1 MVFSKKFFSGGL
13 SNRLGSLFGGR
24 QSLPTNS
31 LKDPFKSPG
40 NVAQHNADKQIL
52 QYPLDIGGSPNQGH
66 FIMFY
71 INTQD
76 AGTLKYNGDAKRG
89 GRKIASAEN
98 REQVSSQSLL
108 QRYQAGQISRDE
120 FLRGASNVETGNLRN
135 NPNASANEVFTFKRA
150 PTTRTN
156 QLIALYMPSTV
167 EVTYASQYEDKDI
180 TVTGKAVTQVID
192 APRDQKGKAIGE
204 GVTEAGTEA
213 ARTSMDAIAGG
224 TRAIEF
230 ARAGKVTMDRMEL
243 IFSGVAKREFNYN
256 FKFLPKSL
264 QEAKVVREIINTFKF
279 HMLPELM
286 GDPGTSRDFVTPDT
300 FDIEYHWVGSGEHNS
315 YLNKVSTCVLQ
326 NFNVKYGGGRYSTH
340 VADETNNTPPVESEI
355 SLSFKELEIITKTR
369 ASEGF

>member
-1 MVFSKKFFSGGL
+1 
-13 SNRLGSLFGGR
+13 
-24 QSLPTNS
+24 
-31 LKDPFKSPG
+31 
-40 NVAQHNADKQIL
+40 
-52 QYPLDIGGSPNQGH
+52 
-66 FIMFY
+66 
-71 INTQD
+71 
-76 AGTLKYNGDAKRG
+76 
-89 GRKIASAEN
+89 
-98 REQVSSQSLL
+98 
-108 QRYQAGQISRDE
+108 
-120 FLRGASNVETGNLRN
+120 
-135 NPNASANEVFTFKRA
+135 
-150 PTTRTN
+150 
-156 QLIALYMPSTV
+156 
-167 EVTYASQYEDKDI
+167 
-180 TVTGKAVTQVID
+180 
-192 APRDQKGKAIGE
+192 
-204 GVTEAGTEA
+204 
-213 ARTSMDAIAGG
+213 
-224 TRAIEF
+224 
-230 ARAGKVTMDRMEL
+230 MDRMEL

>member
-1 MVFSKKFFSGGL
+1 MAFTAKFFSEGL
-13 SNRLGSLFGGR
+13 RNKLGSVLGGR
-24 QSLPTNS
+24 QGLPTDS
-31 LKDPFKSPG
+31 LKDPFKSPSS
-40 NVAQHNADKQIL
+40 VAQNNADKQVL

-66 FIMFY
+66 FILFY
-71 INTQD
+71 VNTQD
-76 AGTLKYNGDAKRG
+76 AGTLKYHGDVKRG
-89 GRKIASAEN
+89 GKKVASFEN
-98 REQVSSQSLL
+98 GEQSSSQL
-108 QRYQAGQISRDE
+108 
-120 FLRGASNVETGNLRN
+120 N
-135 NPNASANEVFTFKRA
+135 NNATSDGEVFTFQRA

-180 TVTGKAVTQVID
+180 SVVGKAVTQVID

-224 TRAIEF
+224 TKAIEF

-243 IFSGVAKREFNYN
+243 IFSGVSKREFNYN

-264 QEAKVVREIINTFKF
+264 EEAKTIREIINTFKF
-279 HMLPELM
+279 HMLPELV
-286 GDPGTSRDFVTPDT
+286 GDTGTSRDFVTPDT
-300 FDIEYHWVGSGEHNS
+300 FDIEYHWVGAGEHNT

-326 NFNVKYGGGRYSTH
+326 NFNVKYGGGRYSAH

-355 SLSFKELEIITKTR
+355 SLSFKELELITKTR
-369 ASEGF
+369 ASQGF